1 MIPKKISAITA
12 TNLVVANMIGTGIF
26 TSLGFQV
33 AAINSDF
40 ALMALWA
47 VGGFAALCGALCYA
61 ELATALPRSGG
72 EYHYLSRI
80 YHPSIGFLAGWISA
94 VVGFPAPIALAGIAF
109 GEYFKVF
116 TPGYSPVVI
125 SLLIVWMITAVHL
138 FGIRTEELFQNGA
151 TFLKL
156 GLILVLIIAGLL
168 IGNPQRQDLNFGP
181 ESFGTLL
188 SGPFAV
194 SLVYVMYAYSGWNA
208 ATYITDEVRDPG
220 TKVPRALLA
229 GTISVTILYLVLN
242 YVFLLTTPK
251 SVLAGKVE
259 VGLLAGQAIFGP
271 TGGKIVSCLIGVGLI
286 ATISAMVWLGP
297 RITKRMGEDLPK
309 LKIFAR
315 SSAHGTPYA
324 AIIFQL
330 IVVTILVGTGTFQ
343 TVLIYTQ
350 FSLLLSS
357 FLTVLGLIVLRFRE
371 PNLER
376 PYKVWGYP
384 VTPILFLAITL
395 WMMTF
400 VVLEKPKE
408 SLLGL
413 ITVLAGLIIFFFSKE
428 PRRTIRSQHSK

>member
-33 AAINSDF
+33 AAMTSDL

-80 YHPSIGFLAGWISA
+80 YHPSIGFLSGWISA

-125 SLLIVWMITAVHL
+125 SLLIVWIITAVHL

-156 GLILVLIIAGLL
+156 GLIFVLIIAGLL
-168 IGNPQRQDLNFGP
+168 IGNQQRLDLSFGP

-208 ATYITDEVRDPG
+208 ATYITDEVRDPA
-220 TKVPRALLA
+220 TNVPRALLA
-229 GTISVTILYLVLN
+229 GTVSVTILYLVLN
-242 YVFLLTTPK
+242 YVFLLTTSK
-251 SVLAGKVE
+251 SVLSGKVE

-271 TGGKIVSCLIGVGLI
+271 TGGKIVSGLIAVGLI

-309 LKIFAR
+309 LKIFAQ

-324 AIIFQL
+324 AIILQV

-413 ITVLAGLIIFFFSKE
+413 ITVLAGLIIFFFS
-428 PRRTIRSQHSK
+428 R

>member
-1 MIPKKISAITA
+1 
-12 TNLVVANMIGTGIF
+12 LIF
-26 TSLGFQV
+26 
-33 AAINSDF
+33 
-40 ALMALWA
+40 
-47 VGGFAALCGALCYA
+47 
-61 ELATALPRSGG
+61 
-72 EYHYLSRI
+72 
-80 YHPSIGFLAGWISA
+80 
-94 VVGFPAPIALAGIAF
+94 
-109 GEYFKVF
+109 
-116 TPGYSPVVI
+116 
-125 SLLIVWMITAVHL
+125 
-138 FGIRTEELFQNGA
+138 
-151 TFLKL
+151 
-156 GLILVLIIAGLL
+156 VLIIAGLL
-168 IGNPQRQDLNFGP
+168 IGNQQRLDLSFGP

-208 ATYITDEVRDPG
+208 ATYITDEVRDSA
-220 TKVPRALLA
+220 TNVPRALLA
-229 GTISVTILYLVLN
+229 GTVSVTILYLVLN

-251 SVLAGKVE
+251 AVLAGKVE
-259 VGLLAGQAIFGP
+259 VGLLAGQTIFGP
-271 TGGKIVSCLIGVGLI
+271 TGGKIVSGLIGVGLI

-324 AIIFQL
+324 AIMLQV

-413 ITVLAGLIIFFFSKE
+413 ITVLAGLIIFFFSRE
-428 PRRTIRSQHSK
+428 PRRAIPSQHSK

>member
-33 AAINSDF
+33 AAMTSDL

-80 YHPSIGFLAGWISA
+80 YHPSIGFLSGWISA

-125 SLLIVWMITAVHL
+125 SLLIVWIITAVHL

-156 GLILVLIIAGLL
+156 GLIFVLIIAGLL
-168 IGNPQRQDLNFGP
+168 IGNQQRLDLSFGP

-208 ATYITDEVRDPG
+208 ATYITDEVRDSA
-220 TKVPRALLA
+220 TNVPRALLA
-229 GTISVTILYLVLN
+229 GTVSVTILYLVLN

-251 SVLAGKVE
+251 AVLAGKVE
-259 VGLLAGQAIFGP
+259 VGLLAGQTIFGP
-271 TGGKIVSCLIGVGLI
+271 TGGKIVSGLVP
-286 ATISAMVWLGP
+286 A
-297 RITKRMGEDLPK
+297 
-309 LKIFAR
+309 
-315 SSAHGTPYA
+315 
-324 AIIFQL
+324 
-330 IVVTILVGTGTFQ
+330 
-343 TVLIYTQ
+343 
-350 FSLLLSS
+350 
-357 FLTVLGLIVLRFRE
+357 
-371 PNLER
+371 
-376 PYKVWGYP
+376 
-384 VTPILFLAITL
+384 
-395 WMMTF
+395 
-400 VVLEKPKE
+400 
-408 SLLGL
+408 
-413 ITVLAGLIIFFFSKE
+413 
-428 PRRTIRSQHSK
+428 